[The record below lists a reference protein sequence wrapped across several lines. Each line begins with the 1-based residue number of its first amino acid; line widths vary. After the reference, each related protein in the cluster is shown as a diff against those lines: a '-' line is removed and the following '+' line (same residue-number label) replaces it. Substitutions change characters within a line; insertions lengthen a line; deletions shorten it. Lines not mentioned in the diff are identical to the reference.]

1 MDQRPDQH
9 ARSRAVAAVD
19 RIWSRLWPVAMIIVA
34 LVVAACG
41 KGGGGAGY

>member
-1 MDQRPDQH
+1 MDR
-9 ARSRAVAAVD
+9 RSIRTITRAIDTVRGRLSPAIWPLAVVA
-19 RIWSRLWPVAMIIVA
+19 IT